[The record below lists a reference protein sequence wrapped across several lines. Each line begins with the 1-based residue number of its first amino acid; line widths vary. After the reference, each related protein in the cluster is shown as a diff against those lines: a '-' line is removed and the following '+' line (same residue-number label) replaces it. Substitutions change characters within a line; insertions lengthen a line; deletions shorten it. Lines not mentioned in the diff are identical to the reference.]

1 MCLLAVV
8 RRRRRPASLWPGMG
22 SFFCV
27 LGSSGWMWIFAGFGR
42 KGNGFV
48 GLGVSVWLGLRF
60 FFSLPLFIF
69 DLFWTKPATA
79 CLASWYRHLGPGAS
93 PVYSWNF
100 SAYKFVCSPG
110 LLQCRTASCLGVQG
124 RASSFGIRLGLRCD
138 SLRASAAEEAPFDR
152 SIEVVFARGRNAM
165 VFGNLFRS

>member
-1 MCLLAVV
+1 
-8 RRRRRPASLWPGMG
+8 
-22 SFFCV
+22 
-27 LGSSGWMWIFAGFGR
+27 MWIFDGFGR

-60 FFSLPLFIF
+60 FFPSPCFRFVL
-69 DLFWTKPATA
+69 DEKPATA

-100 SAYKFVCSPG
+100 SAYKFVCFPG
-110 LLQCRTASCLGVQG
+110 LLQCRTASCLGVRG
-124 RASSFGIRLGLRCD
+124 GASAFGIRLGLRCD
-138 SLRASAAEEAPFDR
+138 SLGASAGEEAPFDR

-165 VFGNLFRS
+165 VFGNLFRFVFDSVRILFLLSSVELVGT